1 MKTNLSETLSIYDFL
16 KTTRKR
22 NTRMRADTTQMV
34 ACEMCTPAC
43 VCASNKRILFYLGE
57 LATKNFNCISI
68 MMENNVDVDENNN
81 HRPFLL
87 IRVPKSLKLEKL
99 DGLKVYLE
107 NSPKRQRL
115 IDVQGE
121 NDERDYHYSYEFTP
135 ITNQS
140 SVNIIQSTSN
150 GEFRLNRNDS
160 LRGYLNFYKRR
171 SSTLRNEFEIE
182 PLIPINPNDPVED
195 IINQN
200 QRHRSI
206 KKRTKMKK
214 ISCA

>member
-1 MKTNLSETLSIYDFL
+1 
-16 KTTRKR
+16 
-22 NTRMRADTTQMV
+22 
-34 ACEMCTPAC
+34 
-43 VCASNKRILFYLGE
+43 
-57 LATKNFNCISI
+57 
-68 MMENNVDVDENNN
+68 MENNVDVDENNN